1 MLDLDSQEG
10 APSDGGLTTSTNHRL
25 PRPARGRQLLPR
37 ERQNLR
43 LFSPE
48 EYAKKVRKRPSL
60 GIYAKFDSTA
70 SISHPPL
77 TELGGSSASFLDPN
91 SILSTSVIPESAL
104 VRRFWLQAQAREL
117 MRRYGQADDQRVCK
131 CLRARIPIQAT
142 VDLLYSSLRA
152 SAHFKGLQ
160 VCASV
165 WACPVCAAKISER
178 RRVELQQ
185 GLANWRAA
193 GGYALL
199 VTFTLSHD
207 REHSLTSVLAMLQR
221 ARKLVLGGDA
231 GMAFRDRFPYVGMV
245 RSLEVTYGAN
255 GWHPHMHVLYFFRS
269 PIDVALFT
277 HEMKTRWAGHVA
289 TLGGFASY
297 EHGVDVRFTNEDVA
311 AYVAKWGHE
320 PTWTAAHELAKAP
333 VKRGRR
339 GGYTPHQLLILAAL
353 GWPEAGALW
362 TEYAI
367 NFKREKQLR
376 WSDGMRVLAGLPK
389 REKKNEELAEEQ
401 QDAGA
406 MLLAQLNSDE
416 WRIVLAQ
423 DARAELLQVGASGDV
438 EQVYTFLEKLGIFRS
453 E

>member
-1 MLDLDSQEG
+1 M
-10 APSDGGLTTSTNHRL
+10 
-25 PRPARGRQLLPR
+25 RPARGRQLLPR

-48 EYAKKVRKRPSL
+48 EYAKKARKRPLL
-60 GIYAKFDSTA
+60 GIYAKKEAMA

-77 TELGGSSASFLDPN
+77 TELGDSSASFLDPN

-142 VDLLYSSLRA
+142 VDLLYSSVRA

-165 WACPVCAAKISER
+165 WACPCCAAKISER
-178 RRVELQQ
+178 RRVELGA

-199 VTFTLSHD
+199 TTFTLSHD
-207 REHSLTSVLAMLQR
+207 RDHSLTSVLAMLQR
-221 ARKLVLGGDA
+221 ARELTTTGRDGRVLRA
-231 GMAFRDRFPYVGMV
+231 RFPYAGSV
-245 RSLEVTYGAN
+245 RSLEVTFGRN
-255 GWHPHMHVLYFFRS
+255 GWHPHLHVLYFFRK
-269 PIDVALFT
+269 PINVAEFT
-277 HEMKTRWAGHVA
+277 DHLKSRWSAHVA
-289 TLGGFASY
+289 NLGGFASY

-311 AYVAKWGHE
+311 AYVAKWGRE

-333 VKRGRR
+333 VKRGRADSC
-339 GGYTPHQLLILAAL
+339 TPYQLLLLAAL
-353 GWPEAGALW
+353 GWPGAGELW
-362 TEYAI
+362 VDYAI
-367 NFKREKQLR
+367 NFKGERQLR
-376 WSDGMRVLAGLPK
+376 WSNGMRVLAGLAAT
-389 REKKNEELAEEQ
+389 EKTDGELAEEE

-438 EQVYTFLEKLGIFRS
+438 EQVYAFLERLGIFRL